1 MRRSYRSLLTGI
13 FFIILKIF
21 SLTKIFLATYN
32 EIALNG
38 VVKRMV
44 LNSEEGGEWVTKLRP
59 IQGQ

>member
-1 MRRSYRSLLTGI
+1 MWRSYRSFLTGI

-38 VVKRMV
+38 VVIKNG
-44 LNSEEGGEWVTKLRP
+44 LE
-59 IQGQ
+59 